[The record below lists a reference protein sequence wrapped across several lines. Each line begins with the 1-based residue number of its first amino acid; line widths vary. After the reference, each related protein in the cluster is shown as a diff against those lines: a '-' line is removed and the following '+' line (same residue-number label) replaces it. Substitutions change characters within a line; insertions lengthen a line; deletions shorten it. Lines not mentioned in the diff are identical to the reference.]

1 MLTQSSSS
9 VSRSVVSDSV
19 TPQDKIHEM
28 LQARI
33 LERVAIY
40 SPEDLLTPRIEP
52 GFFALQADS

>member
-19 TPQDKIHEM
+19 TPQDRIHEM

-33 LERVAIY
+33 LERVAIS
-40 SPEDLLTPRIEP
+40 SPEDLLNPRIEP
-52 GFFALQADS
+52 GSFALQADS

>member
-19 TPQDKIHEM
+19 TPQDRIHEM

-33 LERVAIY
+33 LERVAIS
-40 SPEDLLTPRIEP
+40 SPEDLLNPRTEP
-52 GFFALQADS
+52 GSFALQADS